1 VTREPSALAT
11 LGGSIALG
19 AAWWKLARSRR
30 AARAADSRHLALLAW
45 ALPPNSNAGVHR
57 PLSFLRHGA
66 RLGWRFSTFQGVAPA
81 NQSQHGSELLA
92 RMPDGVRRVVVPE
105 SGRPAS
111 WRLFPKVDGGFA
123 GAVQAASLA
132 IETLRDDP
140 PSMVLASGPP
150 FSMFIAARWVAAHFG
165 VPLVLD
171 YRDEWTECPF
181 DFVSAGPDDRRY
193 EQACLASAQAVIF
206 TTESHREH
214 QLRVFPALARARTHV
229 FPNGWEAED
238 FAEPATAS
246 AAVRPEG
253 PLRLAHVGTL
263 SGHAS
268 PRRFVDALDAALDA
282 EPSWRHKLAIEFV
295 GRRSPAEHAELMRSR
310 HADLITTVDHVS
322 KTDAVRRMREADAL
336 LLLASSALE
345 RYLPG
350 KLFDY
355 VAARRPVLVCG
366 WPGESSA
373 ALVDQLGMGVLCRPD
388 QPGAMLRA
396 LSALEARRHT
406 ATDPRVEPWLRR
418 HRRDVVAQQAFSLF
432 AQLCRR

>member
-1 VTREPSALAT
+1 MNRDTSALST
-11 LGGSIALG
+11 LGGTLALG
-19 AAWWKLARSRR
+19 AAWWQVARSRC
-30 AARAADSRHLALLAW
+30 AAHPADSRHLALLAW

-66 RLGWRFSTFQGVAPA
+66 RLGWRFSTFQGLAPA
-81 NQSQHGSELLA
+81 NQSQHGDELLA
-92 RMPDGVRRVVVPE
+92 RMPDGVRRVVVPDPE
-105 SGRPAS
+105 RPAS
-111 WRLFPKVDGGFA
+111 WRVFPKVDGGFA
-123 GAVQAASLA
+123 GAVQAAQLA
-132 IETLRDDP
+132 IGQLREDP
-140 PSMVLASGPP
+140 PSIVLASGPP
-150 FSMFIAARWVAAHFG
+150 FAMFIAARWVAAHFG

-214 QLRVFPALARARTHV
+214 QLRVFPALARERTHV
-229 FPNGWEAED
+229 LPNGWEAED
-238 FAEPATAS
+238 FADAATES
-246 AAVRPEG
+246 PVVRREG

-263 SGHAS
+263 SGHTS
-268 PRRFVDALDAALDA
+268 PQHFVDALDAALDA
-282 EPSWRHKLAIEFV
+282 EPSWRRRLAIEFV
-295 GRRSPAEHAELMRSR
+295 GRRSPAEHAALMRSR

-322 KTDAVRRMREADAL
+322 KADAVKRMRHADAL
-336 LLLASSALE
+336 LLLAASALE

-388 QPGAMLRA
+388 RPGAMLEA
-396 LSALEARRHT
+396 LSALEARRHA
-406 ATDPRVEPWLRR
+406 ATDPRVEPWLHR
-418 HRRDVVAQQAFSLF
+418 HRRDLVAQAAFDLF
-432 AQLCRR
+432 AQLCLR